1 MDSFASLF
9 AGGADLT
16 ESDAGLYLYRLNAIA
31 AKHNVAI
38 LLTHHLKKAPMGGD
52 RQNVN
57 LSDFYGST
65 FISAGTSDAW
75 GMYRD
80 PETEGNDK
88 PFILKNVKPRSGIAQ
103 MGDKFMIEG
112 NVEDLSLT
120 MSSMNGLEDGVEKLK
135 TNERLLLQYIK
146 KCLTQE
152 SALVLGDRGVPKT
165 LCGETGLTYDQAKK
179 LVAPLRR
186 KYPAISRVKKPS
198 EKTGKTPFGYW
209 WEGV

>member
-1 MDSFASLF
+1 MRLEEQHKAFVAALEVKPAGAGQGLATSALDRGNTASRQAEL
-9 AGGADLT
+9 AKAH
-16 ESDAGLYLYRLNAIA
+16 ERLQ
-31 AKHNVAI
+31 
-38 LLTHHLKKAPMGGD
+38 LLTKEEGSLRDHLQRRVLYEK
-52 RQNVN
+52 
-57 LSDFYGST
+57 
-65 FISAGTSDAW
+65 
-75 GMYRD
+75 
-80 PETEGNDK
+80 
-88 PFILKNVKPRSGIAQ
+88 Q
-103 MGDKFMIEG
+103 MQ
-112 NVEDLSLT
+112 VYH
-120 MSSMNGLEDGVEKLK
+120 DGVEKLK

-152 SALVLGDRGVPKT
+152 SALVLGDRGVPQT